1 MDFGNVDS
9 LEGIDFKL
17 PSDHPGSYC
26 ATQQKDYFFYLSLPV
41 WGDENYIGKIY
52 PVGTPKDDYLK
63 IFTQNFNAIELNSS
77 FYGTPRTEAI
87 KKWKKDIPK
96 DFKFSIKVPRSI
108 SHEGLDIKE
117 FLYFINT
124 IKDLR
129 NNLGNVFLQLPPN
142 FSPINAK
149 ELTLF
154 LEQVPKEIDLFIEFR
169 HSAWFKEGLNS
180 ENFFKFMTDNHF
192 HMVLTDVAG
201 KRDVLAM
208 RPTSSKVLIRFKGYE
223 LVDSDFTRLN
233 EWVDRLASWKE
244 KGINEIYFYL
254 HQQDQSHGIDL
265 AEYLIPKLN
274 KALNINLSMPKRV
287 QNQEQISLF

>member
-17 PSDHPGSYC
+17 PSDHSGSYC
-26 ATQQKDYFFYLSLPV
+26 AAQQKDYFFYLSLPV

-52 PVGTPKDDYLK
+52 PIGTPKDDYLK

-108 SHEGLDIKE
+108 SHEGLDINE
-117 FLYFINT
+117 FLYFIHT
-124 IKDLR
+124 IKQLGD
-129 NNLGNVFLQLPPN
+129 NLGNVFLQLPPN

-149 ELTLF
+149 ELILF
-154 LEQVPKEIDLFIEFR
+154 LEQVPKETDLFIEFR

-180 ENFFKFMTDNHF
+180 ENFFRFMTDNHF

-223 LVDSDFTRLN
+223 LVNSDFTRLD

-274 KALNINLSMPKRV
+274 SALNIDLSMPKRV